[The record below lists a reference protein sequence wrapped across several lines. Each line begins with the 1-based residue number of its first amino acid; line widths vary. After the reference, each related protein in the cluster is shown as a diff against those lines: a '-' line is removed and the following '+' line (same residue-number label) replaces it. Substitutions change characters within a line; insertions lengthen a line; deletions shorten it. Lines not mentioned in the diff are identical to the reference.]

1 LLLVIARQS
10 VKAQENRTLEFEPF
24 RPNRLFAKRFKSSND
39 FKILYTPKTELTE
52 NLVNLLKKDLEE
64 NLLEYD
70 WFGKPVDNETTFTP
84 EDFPDELSMRTFV
97 SQIGT
102 DLSQIFVGLSFEAVG
117 NAGLEFAIHTLP
129 TGTFSQR
136 FKFN

>member
-1 LLLVIARQS
+1 M
-10 VKAQENRTLEFEPF
+10 KAQENRTLDFEPF

-52 NLVNLLKKDLEE
+52 NLVNMLSKDLED

-70 WFGKPVDNETTFTP
+70 WFGNPVDNKTTFTLK
-84 EDFPDELSMRTFV
+84 DFPDELSMRTYV
-97 SQIGT
+97 SEIGT
-102 DLSQIFVGLSFEAVG
+102 DLSQIFVGLSFDLVG

-129 TGTFSQR
+129 TGTWNSQT
-136 FKFN
+136 